1 MLKQIKKKNELT
13 NTNLADLLLKL
24 NNTHIDS
31 DLIPI
36 GFYAFVDE
44 LKISMLVELLFL

>member
-13 NTNLADLLLKL
+13 NTNLADLLFKL
-24 NNTHIDS
+24 NNVQMDS
-31 DLIPI
+31 DLLPI

-44 LKISMLVELLFL
+44 LMISMQI